1 MAKPFAI
8 SAVAR
13 AVLSLLEAAVP
24 RDEVRGF
31 PNAKFEMYQAG
42 NLLEKTVVAEGIG
55 IYVYRL
61 APANNV
67 RNTAPRVLPDGNR
80 LRSSMAIDVHFL
92 LIAFA
97 ADAFKQHRLLGW
109 AIRAIEDMPI
119 LPSSLLN
126 LAGPDEKIFGEA
138 EAVDLVMERL
148 SVQEL
153 NSIWESA
160 QSVSQLAAPYVV
172 RMVELESEL
181 EMHEHPPVQTRV
193 FGMGDVAP

>member
-13 AVLSLLEAAVP
+13 AVLSLLEAAIP

-31 PNAKFEMYQAG
+31 PNAKFELYQGSNLAG
-42 NLLEKTVVAEGIG
+42 KTVVAEGIG

-61 APANNV
+61 GPANNI
-67 RNTAPRVLPDGNR
+67 RTTSPRTTPDGR
-80 LRSSMAIDVHFL
+80 RMRPSITIDIHFL

-119 LPSSLLN
+119 LPASLLN
-126 LAGPDEKIFGEA
+126 LAGPDEQIFGEA
-138 EAVDLVMERL
+138 EAVDLIMENL
-148 SVQEL
+148 TVQDL

-160 QSVSQLAAPYVV
+160 QAGSQLAAPYVV
-172 RMVELESEL
+172 RMVALESEL
-181 EMHEHPPVQTRV
+181 EMHEHAPVQTRV

>member
-31 PNAKFEMYQAG
+31 PNAKFEMYQAS
-42 NLLEKTVVAEGIG
+42 NFVEKNVTPEGIG
-55 IYVYRL
+55 VYVYRL

-67 RNTAPRVLPDGNR
+67 RNTAPRSLPDGKR
-80 LRSSMAIDVHFL
+80 IRPSMAIDIHFL
-92 LIAFA
+92 LVAFA
-97 ADAFKQHRLLGW
+97 ADAYKQHRLLGW

-126 LAGPDEKIFGEA
+126 LAGPEETIFGEA
-138 EAVDLVMERL
+138 EAVDVVMENL
-148 SVQEL
+148 SAQEL
-153 NSIWESA
+153 NSIWDAA

-172 RMVELESEL
+172 RMIELESEL

>member
-31 PNAKFEMYQAG
+31 PNAKFEMYQAS
-42 NLLEKTVVAEGIG
+42 NFVEKNVTPEGIG
-55 IYVYRL
+55 VYVYRL

-67 RNTAPRVLPDGNR
+67 RNTAPRSLPDGKR
-80 LRSSMAIDVHFL
+80 IRPSMAIDIHFL
-92 LIAFA
+92 LVAFA
-97 ADAFKQHRLLGW
+97 ADAYKQHRLLGW

-126 LAGPDEKIFGEA
+126 LAGPEETIFGEA
-138 EAVDLVMERL
+138 EAVDVVMENL
-148 SVQEL
+148 SAQEL
-153 NSIWESA
+153 NSIWDAA

-172 RMVELESEL
+172 RMIELESEL
-181 EMHEHPPVQTRV
+181 AMHEHPPVQTRV